1 MLLTEWQTLAT
12 AGATI
17 DGREIR
23 EQWLKEIAETYD
35 REKYTAIINA
45 DHERWYGNFGHVH
58 EVRLGKSKDGK
69 TTLEGRLAPNFRLVE
84 MNRNGQRLFASIEV
98 TPNFAGE
105 GKAYLGGLAVTD
117 QPASLGTSMLKFS
130 AKDAIHSEP
139 QSFALAIPG
148 EESET
153 ESETKGLLQKLL
165 SAIKGTE
172 FKTQPETPAP
182 DQQGTAMTPE
192 QFEALKDQNEKII
205 AGLGGLAEAFK
216 AQQPAPAT
224 EQEPVTEPETVT
236 AEQFKELQQK
246 LDAMTEEFNKLK
258 TEPAAGTQVPAN
270 GGAADEIEFI

>member
-1 MLLTEWQTLAT
+1 MLLTDWQTLAT
-12 AGATI
+12 AGSTV

-23 EQWLKEIAETYD
+23 EQWLTDIAETYD
-35 REKYTAIINA
+35 REKYTAVINA

-84 MNRNGQRLFASIEV
+84 MNRNGQRLFMSIEV
-98 TPNFAGE
+98 NPNFAGE

-117 QPASLGTSMLKFS
+117 TPASLGTSMLKFS
-130 AKDAIHSEP
+130 AKDSVHSQPEAFRL
-139 QSFALAIPG
+139 SIPG
-148 EESET
+148 E

-165 SAIKGTE
+165 NAITGNHD
-172 FKTQPETPAP
+172 FKTQPDTPAP

-216 AQQPAPAT
+216 ASQPEPQQPEEGAQP
-224 EQEPVTEPETVT
+224 QPVT
-236 AEQFKELQQK
+236 AEQFAELQQK

-258 TEPAAGTQVPAN
+258 TEPAAGTKVPAN